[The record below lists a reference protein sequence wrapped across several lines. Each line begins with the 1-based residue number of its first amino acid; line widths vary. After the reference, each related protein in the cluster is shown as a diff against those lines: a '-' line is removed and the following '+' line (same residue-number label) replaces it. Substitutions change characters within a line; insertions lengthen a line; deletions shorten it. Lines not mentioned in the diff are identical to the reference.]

1 MTDFTKQSPN
11 PSTTSIEKIKQF
23 ARECTALAQ
32 NTPNAP
38 DIFAQLETFNATL
51 AKTTPQNPY
60 SIFI

>member
-38 DIFAQLETFNATL
+38 DIFAQLANFQRNTC
-51 AKTTPQNPY
+51 
-60 SIFI
+60 